1 VELIFSVAN
10 NIRLRPDILRAWFA
24 PKEPEA
30 GTSEASDAGS
40 KEFAG
45 ATRKDDFPLFYL
57 LVDYVHREGRTGDF
71 ARTGVL
77 YIIETASRSRDLE
90 RWLIESDLA
99 TLMATGLGAQYSQ
112 LSRYGQDTISMT
124 TAVNPFAGRHTLR
137 SQMKF
142 PTSYSIP
149 TTQTCPL

>member
-1 VELIFSVAN
+1 MELVFGVAN
-10 NIRLRPDILRAWFA
+10 NVRLRPGILDAWFA
-24 PKEPEA
+24 PKPSVDA
-30 GTSEASDAGS
+30 TGNSEGGES
-40 KEFAG
+40 EFAG

-90 RWLIESDLA
+90 KWLIESDLA

-112 LSRYGQDTISMT
+112 LSR
-124 TAVNPFAGRHTLR
+124 
-137 SQMKF
+137 
-142 PTSYSIP
+142 
-149 TTQTCPL
+149 